1 MLCLREQGSKP
12 GELMCQTLL
21 KALNCGILD
30 REARTHIA
38 LDLLSSCESK
48 HFMFLGNDF
57 QLGEIKGKVQF
68 SLYL

>member
-1 MLCLREQGSKP
+1 MSDTFE
-12 GELMCQTLL
+12 
-21 KALNCGILD
+21 GIKLWHL